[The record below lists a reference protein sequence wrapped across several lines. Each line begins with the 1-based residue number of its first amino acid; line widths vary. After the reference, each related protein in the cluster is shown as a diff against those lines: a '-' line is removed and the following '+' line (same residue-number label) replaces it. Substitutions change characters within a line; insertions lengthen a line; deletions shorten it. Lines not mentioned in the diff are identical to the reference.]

1 MKLFNKTALAVIA
14 SAAVFSIG
22 TAQAAVSADKAA
34 QLGGKLTP
42 MGSEKAGNADGT
54 IPAWEGGI
62 TRPLASYKAGTFHPD
77 P

>member
-1 MKLFNKTALAVIA
+1 MELLNKTALVVFA

-42 MGSEKAGNADGT
+42 MGSEKAGNADGNN
-54 IPAWEGGI
+54 G
-62 TRPLASYKAGTFHPD
+62 
-77 P
+77 